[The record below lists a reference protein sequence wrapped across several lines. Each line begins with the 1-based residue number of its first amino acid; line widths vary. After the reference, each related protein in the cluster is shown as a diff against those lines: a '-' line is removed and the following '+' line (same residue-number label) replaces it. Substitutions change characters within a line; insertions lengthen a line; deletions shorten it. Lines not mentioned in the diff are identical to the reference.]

1 MKKPV
6 LIDAVFI
13 NLGGGLTLFNHF
25 LSSIDDS
32 IYHIYLLLDKRIKN
46 KIVNIPNSY
55 DVLYITGSIFKR
67 HLFYLKHKESFKKVL
82 CFASIPPSINLKCS
96 VYTYFHQYSY

>member
-46 KIVNIPNSY
+46 KIVNIPNSMMFF
-55 DVLYITGSIFKR
+55 I
-67 HLFYLKHKESFKKVL
+67 
-82 CFASIPPSINLKCS
+82 
-96 VYTYFHQYSY
+96 